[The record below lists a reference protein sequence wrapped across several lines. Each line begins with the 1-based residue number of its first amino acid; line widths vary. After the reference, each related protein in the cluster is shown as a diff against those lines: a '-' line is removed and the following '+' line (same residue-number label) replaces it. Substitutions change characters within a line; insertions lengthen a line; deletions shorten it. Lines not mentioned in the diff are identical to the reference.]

1 MASGGYRPGAGR
13 KKGTKDS
20 KPRKGSK
27 KKPAKEQA
35 TQTEKDKIREILA
48 FSVKA
53 KAKMYQEFLMRVSKG
68 ESMSIME
75 KKMMDKLGMELEA
88 EVKDEEEAKAR
99 PKLEDLEADE
109 YLRAVWN
116 DPGIETSLRIRAAE
130 IVVRSGPAMGKKDEL
145 NERARSAAAG
155 RFGSG
160 RAPLALIK

>member
-1 MASGGYRPGAGR
+1 MAAGGYRVGAGR
-13 KKGTKDS
+13 KKGAKDK

-27 KKPAKEQA
+27 PKTNPA
-35 TQTEKDKIREILA
+35 TPTEKDKIREMLT

-68 ESMSIME
+68 DNLSIME

-88 EVKDEEEAKAR
+88 EVKEEEEVKAR

-116 DPGIETSLRIRAAE
+116 NPDIETSLRIRAAE

-145 NERARSAAAG
+145 NERARTAGAG

-160 RAPLALIK
+160 RAPLALMK